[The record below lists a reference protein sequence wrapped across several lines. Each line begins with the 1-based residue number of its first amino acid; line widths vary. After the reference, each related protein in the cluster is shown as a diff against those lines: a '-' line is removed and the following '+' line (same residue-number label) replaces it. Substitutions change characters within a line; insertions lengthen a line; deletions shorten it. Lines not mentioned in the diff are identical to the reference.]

1 MPAFAHARNCIG
13 GLKEQDMYGVGV
25 EFSFNNNKRFTT
37 WMGAVMTCITMTL
50 FMTFFGIISDL
61 IVVSFKWI
69 EYFSESDSIEYF
81 SEQHQDMEERI
92 DFKSIGFSFAIDNLE
107 PRFGKIEVT

>member
-1 MPAFAHARNCIG
+1 MER
-13 GLKEQDMYGVGV
+13 L
-25 EFSFNNNKRFTT
+25 KRFDIFGRNVNFFYKGQAKFSTKC
-37 WMGAVMTCITMTL
+37 GC
-50 FMTFFGIISDL
+50 FMTFFVIISYL